1 VSTPAPDEL
10 RWFVCHTKPRCEKK
24 LAALLVAEKIEHYLP
39 TTESVK
45 NYGPRTKRFT
55 KPLFPGYVFAQVVL
69 ENKARIYQQDLLARV
84 IPVGNETQFLRQMA
98 DVRALVAS
106 GFEISLRPVMERG
119 TRVKVVSG
127 PLWGLE
133 GVVDDPANPKGIVV
147 AVDVLQQGLH
157 VCIAAD
163 CLEIVA

>member
-1 VSTPAPDEL
+1 
-10 RWFVCHTKPRCEKK
+10 
-24 LAALLVAEKIEHYLP
+24 
-39 TTESVK
+39 
-45 NYGPRTKRFT
+45 
-55 KPLFPGYVFAQVVL
+55 
-69 ENKARIYQQDLLARV
+69 LLARV

-133 GVVDDPANPKGIVV
+133 GVVDDPASPKGIIV